1 MSAAAPQVPAT
12 EARTIA
18 VTPDQAA
25 HLETALTLCKA
36 LAAPGR
42 LAILGVLAAPPFP
55 TLTLAELAQRT
66 PVSPASVERDL
77 RQLADAGLIQIV
89 EWEAARPG
97 HEPRPAR
104 VAFDRA
110 YMQTMAGVI
119 ATLHKVHIQVAPP
132 AERPVQDD
140 RTRTITRFMQN
151 GRLIAWPTQFKQQGY
166 VLEEVAQAFA
176 PDRTYNEREVDAI
189 LKDIYAYDHCTLRR
203 ALIDLKFLRRE
214 QGIYSK
220 I

>member
-1 MSAAAPQVPAT
+1 MSAAAPQAPAT
-12 EARTIA
+12 EPYTVTIP
-18 VTPDQAA
+18 PDQAA
-25 HLETALTLCKA
+25 QLETALTLCKA

-55 TLTLAELAQRT
+55 TLSMAELAKRCAL
-66 PVSPASVERDL
+66 PAAALERDL
-77 RQLADAGLIQIV
+77 RQLAEAGLIKIL
-89 EWEAARPG
+89 EWEAAQPG

-110 YMQTMAGVI
+110 YMQAMAQVI
-119 ATLHKVHIQVAPP
+119 ATLHKVHLQIAPP
-132 AERPVQDD
+132 AERPIHDD
-140 RTRTITRFMQN
+140 RTRTITRFMPN
-151 GRLIAWPTQFKQQGY
+151 GRLISWPAQFKQQMY

-176 PDRTYNEREVDAI
+176 PDRRYSEREVDAI

-203 ALIDLKFLRRE
+203 ALIDQKFLQRE

>member
-1 MSAAAPQVPAT
+1 MSAAAPQAPAT
-12 EARTIA
+12 EPYTVAI
-18 VTPDQAA
+18 TPDQAA

-42 LAILGVLAAPPFP
+42 LAILGALAAPPFP

-66 PVSPASVERDL
+66 PVAPASVERDL
-77 RQLADAGLIQIV
+77 RQLADTGLIQIV
-89 EWEAARPG
+89 EWEAAQPG
-97 HEPRPAR
+97 REPRPAR

-110 YMQTMAGVI
+110 YMQTMAQVI
-119 ATLHKVHIQVAPP
+119 ATLHKVHAQVAPP

-140 RTRTITRFMQN
+140 RTRTITRLMQN
-151 GRLIAWPTQFKQQGY
+151 GRLISWPVQVKQQMY

-176 PDRTYNEREVDAI
+176 RDRTYSEREVDAI
-189 LKDIYAYDHCTLRR
+189 LKEIYAYDHCTLRR
-203 ALIDLKFLRRE
+203 ALIDQRFLRRE

-220 I
+220 V

>member
-1 MSAAAPQVPAT
+1 MSAAPQAPAT
-12 EARTIA
+12 EPYTVAI
-18 VTPDQAA
+18 TPDQAA
-25 HLETALTLCKA
+25 QLATALTLCKA

-42 LAILGVLAAPPFP
+42 LAILGALAAPPFP

-66 PVSPASVERDL
+66 AVPAAALERDL
-77 RQLADAGLIQIV
+77 RQLAEAGLIKIL
-89 EWEAARPG
+89 EWEAAQPG
-97 HEPRPAR
+97 RDSRPAS
-104 VAFDRA
+104 VALDRA
-110 YMQTMAGVI
+110 YAQTMAQVI

-132 AERPVQDD
+132 AERPVQDE

-151 GRLIAWPTQFKQQGY
+151 GRLSSWPAQFKQQVY

-176 PDRTYNEREVDAI
+176 SDRSYSEREVDAI
-189 LKDIYAYDHCTLRR
+189 LKEIYAYDHCTLRR

-214 QGIYSK
+214 QGIYNK